1 MRLKRIFTRMFATRG
16 SGKHVA
22 ERPEPPTQPYIL
34 LLNYSQI
41 YAVAEAIQMD
51 YVTLHNSITRN
62 PPGGPGGEDALIE
75 RERHNRDALGQ
86 VFKMIEA
93 IQPYPRTFAAFEA
106 ARAHVQEAEHTLARQ
121 GDRRRLCGGD

>member
-16 SGKHVA
+16 SDKRVA

-34 LLNYSQI
+34 LLNYSQF

-51 YVTLHNSITRN
+51 YVTLHNSITRK
-62 PPGGPGGEDALIE
+62 PAHGLEKALVE

-93 IQPYPRTFAAFEA
+93 LQPYPRTFAAFEA
-106 ARAHVQEAEHTLARQ
+106 ARAHVQEAEHTLVRQ

>member
-1 MRLKRIFTRMFATRG
+1 MFATRG
-16 SGKHVA
+16 SDKRVA

-34 LLNYSQI
+34 LLNYSQF

-62 PPGGPGGEDALIE
+62 PARGLEKALVE

-86 VFKMIEA
+86 VFTMIEA
-93 IQPYPRTFAAFEA
+93 IQPYPNTFAAFEA
-106 ARAHVQEAEHTLARQ
+106 ARAHVQKAEHTLARQ

>member
-1 MRLKRIFTRMFATRG
+1 MRLKRIFTRIFATRG
-16 SGKHVA
+16 SDKRVA
-22 ERPEPPTQPYIL
+22 ERPKPPTQPYVL
-34 LLNYSQI
+34 LLDYSQF

-62 PPGGPGGEDALIE
+62 PAHGLEKALVE

>member
-1 MRLKRIFTRMFATRG
+1 M
-16 SGKHVA
+16 
-22 ERPEPPTQPYIL
+22 
-34 LLNYSQI
+34 LNYSQF

-62 PPGGPGGEDALIE
+62 PPGGEDALIA

-86 VFKMIEA
+86 VFKMIEEN
-93 IQPYPRTFAAFEA
+93 QPYPNTFAAFEA
-106 ARAHVQEAEHTLARQ
+106 ARAHVQGTEHTLARQ

>member
-16 SGKHVA
+16 SDKRVA
-22 ERPEPPTQPYIL
+22 ERPKPPTQPYVL
-34 LLNYSQI
+34 LLNYSQF

-62 PPGGPGGEDALIE
+62 PAHGLEKALVE

-106 ARAHVQEAEHTLARQ
+106 ARAHVQEAEHTHVRQ
-121 GDRRRLCGGD
+121 GDRRSLCGGD

>member
-1 MRLKRIFTRMFATRG
+1 MRLKRIFTRMFATRC
-16 SGKHVA
+16 SCKRVA

-41 YAVAEAIQMD
+41 YAVSEAIQMD
-51 YVTLHNSITRN
+51 YVNLHNSITRN
-62 PPGGPGGEDALIE
+62 PPGGEDALIE

-93 IQPYPRTFAAFEA
+93 LQPYPRTFAAFEA
-106 ARAHVQEAEHTLARQ
+106 ARTHVQEAEHTLARQ

>member
-16 SGKHVA
+16 SDKRVA
-22 ERPEPPTQPYIL
+22 ERPKPPTQPYVL
-34 LLNYSQI
+34 LLDYSQF

-62 PPGGPGGEDALIE
+62 PAHGLEKALVE

>member
-16 SGKHVA
+16 SGKRLA
-22 ERPEPPTQPYIL
+22 ERPKPPTQPYVL
-34 LLNYSQI
+34 LLNYSQF

-62 PPGGPGGEDALIE
+62 PARGLEKALVE

-86 VFKMIEA
+86 VFEMIEA
-93 IQPYPRTFAAFEA
+93 IQPYPNTFAAFEA
-106 ARAHVQEAEHTLARQ
+106 ARAHVQKAEHTLARQ

>member
-16 SGKHVA
+16 SDKRVA

-34 LLNYSQI
+34 LLNYSQF

-62 PPGGPGGEDALIE
+62 PARGLEKALVE

-86 VFKMIEA
+86 VFMHRNFKMPMHQADAMTEA
-93 IQPYPRTFAAFEA
+93 SCLHSVA
-106 ARAHVQEAEHTLARQ
+106 
-121 GDRRRLCGGD
+121 

>member
-16 SGKHVA
+16 SGKRLA
-22 ERPEPPTQPYIL
+22 ERPKPPTQPYVL
-34 LLNYSQI
+34 LLNYSQF

-62 PPGGPGGEDALIE
+62 PAHGLEKALVE

-86 VFKMIEA
+86 VFRMIEA
-93 IQPYPRTFAAFEA
+93 IQPYPNTFAAFEA
-106 ARAHVQEAEHTLARQ
+106 ARAHVQKAEHTLARQ

>member
-16 SGKHVA
+16 SDKRVA
-22 ERPEPPTQPYIL
+22 ERPKPPTQPYVL
-34 LLNYSQI
+34 LLNYSQF

-62 PPGGPGGEDALIE
+62 PAHGLEKALVE

-93 IQPYPRTFAAFEA
+93 LQPYPRTFAAFEA